1 MKRISLCF
9 ICCLALCK
17 VPALYAQSLSFDKL
31 WKEVEKAEKK
41 SLPQTVVKLTDD
53 IFRKAEAE
61 RNSPQMLKAY
71 TWRTKYQE
79 SLTPDSFYV
88 HLAAWE
94 RWTDTAAE
102 PLDRAVLH
110 SLVAEM
116 YADYAIANGWQLRG
130 STVLDDE
137 PSADIREWSS
147 NLFMQKVLEHTRA
160 ALLDSLL
167 LLNTSSKT
175 YIPFA
180 ETGETSSYYGHDMY
194 HLLAL
199 RGTKALRSISSLSD
213 KDSVV
218 TAEASVLFHNM
229 IDTYRK
235 RNNRNAVVLATLDSL
250 NWNGREVPEEQ
261 LDKLIAEYGNQ
272 EVCAEV
278 YLAKAQYANQNRK
291 YTDALRI
298 CNEAIAKYPKYKRTD
313 ALENLKQEILNPH
326 LTVNTSNQTYPNAE
340 LALTLNYRN
349 LDGFTVEFHKVNLP
363 ALSPKLKA
371 HPDKVFYKTY
381 CRKVGSQHL
390 SLPRPE
396 GYSYQDTV
404 ITVKAPQTGV
414 YLMRIVAGK
423 TGVVVENLLYITGF
437 KVLTCA
443 IPDNQYEAI
452 VLDAE
457 SGKPVPDALVR
468 LFTEKKGELAEV
480 KALFTDKDGKVRF
493 SRMNESDY
501 AGYTVEKNED
511 TDMPL
516 QRIGVSY
523 VLNESVTDSPQM
535 ILLT

>member
-1 MKRISLCF
+1 MKRISLCL
-9 ICCLALCK
+9 ICCLALCR
-17 VPALYAQSLSFDKL
+17 VSSALYAQSPSFDKL
-31 WKEVEKAEKK
+31 WEEVKKAEKK

-94 RWTDTAAE
+94 RWADRASE
-102 PLDRAVLH
+102 RLDRAVLH

-116 YADYAIANGWQLRG
+116 YADYAVANRWQLRG

-137 PSADIREWSS
+137 PSADIREWNG
-147 NLFMQKVLEHTRA
+147 NLFVQKVLEHTRA
-160 ALLDSLL
+160 ALQDSLL
-167 LLNTSSKT
+167 LLNTSSKM

-180 ETGETSSYYGHDMY
+180 ETGETSGYYGHDMY

-199 RGTKALRSISSLSD
+199 RGTKALGSISSLTD

-218 TAEASVLFHNM
+218 TTEASAIFHNM

-235 RNNRNAVVLATLDSL
+235 RNNRNAVALAALDSL
-250 NWNGREVPEEQ
+250 NWNGREASEEQ
-261 LDKLIAEYGNQ
+261 LDELIAEYGNQ

-278 YLAKAQYANQNRK
+278 YLAKAQYANRNRN
-291 YTDALRI
+291 YADALQI

-313 ALENLKQEILNPH
+313 VLENLKREIQNPH
-326 LTVNTSNQTYPNAE
+326 LTVHTSNQMYPEAE
-340 LALTLNYRN
+340 LALTVNYRN
-349 LDGFTVEFHKVNLP
+349 LDGFTVEFHKVNLS

-371 HPDKVFYKTY
+371 QPDKAFYKKY
-381 CRKVGSQHL
+381 CRKVDAQHL
-390 SLPRPE
+390 ALPRPE

-404 ITVKAPQTGV
+404 IAVKAPQTGV

-437 KVLTCA
+437 KMLTCA
-443 IPDNQYEAI
+443 IPDNQYEAA

-457 SGKPVPDALVR
+457 SGKPVPDVLVR
-468 LFTEKKGELAEV
+468 LFTEKKGELTEV
-480 KALFTDKDGKVRF
+480 KALLTDKDGKVRF
-493 SRMNESDY
+493 PRTDEINY
-501 AGYTVEKNED
+501 AGYTVEKD
-511 TDMPL
+511 TDRSMPL
-516 QRIGVSY
+516 QRIGVSS
-523 VLNESVTDSPQM
+523 VFNESVTDLRQ
-535 ILLT
+535 T